1 MVRKCTDG
9 AGPRQA
15 PCRALAGTLQPTARI
30 RFLVALALNRDLL
43 LRAKHLFVAAIMH
56 CPECRQP
63 QL

>member
-43 LRAKHLFVAAIMH
+43 HRAKHL
-56 CPECRQP
+56 
-63 QL
+63 L